1 MASSQRNVPIDIQYR
16 KLLVSTAE
24 SLVDRRIVPA
34 KWADVHTQIREGL
47 AVLYAELPAADER
60 LAKFRAKHAT
70 HEELTYFDCKLV
82 LSWLQESPEGAQKN
96 FFGQYSS
103 PVIKRWQALV
113 RLYEKNNIFAA
124 EIARVLTQNTA
135 FEIPFLK
142 KTIQQND
149 KHVTDNKRKIAD
161 LHKSIA
167 EYKRKLETSCST
179 MGIAGVHFRDEL
191 RQLPTQ
197 LPSLFADAASVVCSA
212 EIHDA
217 IEYHSALQ
225 KYLTSCDVQS
235 FSVESSSQSKKKD
248 KAKTTTLPVDTTP
261 FAFFSAI
268 AELRL
273 ASDTAV
279 DAPVMVDL
287 ENEAV
292 EIDWDISIE
301 DSSNSH
307 AEPAEIDWGIE
318 TLSTEQPSSDEPVEI
333 DWDISTEVVEPASA
347 DAVDLGAMAV
357 DPSSAAEETV
367 DTTSRVGLLMD
378 NSFRSRVLNDL
389 LELKAFLRQRREE
402 LSDSTSVAFAN
413 QFHGTSPLLE
423 HQSDELVKR
432 WQDAV
437 DDAYQRLTDKRLQQL
452 VLIKSSDRYLD
463 RHVASFEMLTKHIT
477 KCEREIKTLEDK
489 NMDLVDATTRLH
501 PQIDA
506 LIAKTKTLKRELEV
520 ALPPL
525 FRGFKVNIVGDIN
538 NL

>member
-1 MASSQRNVPIDIQYR
+1 MPTSLNLTRVASQ
-16 KLLVSTAE
+16 AE
-24 SLVDRRIVPA
+24 ALVDRRIVPA
-34 KWADVHTQIREGL
+34 KWADVHTQLRDGL
-47 AVLYAELPAADER
+47 AVLYAELPMVDDR
-60 LAKFRAKHAT
+60 LAKLRAKHAT
-70 HEELTYFDCKLV
+70 HDELTYFDCRRV

-113 RLYEKNNIFAA
+113 RMYEKNNVFAA
-124 EIARVLTQNTA
+124 EAARVLTQNTA

-149 KHVTDNKRKIAD
+149 KHVADNKRKIAD

-167 EYKRKLETSCST
+167 EYKRKLEASCAA

-197 LPSLFADAASVVCSA
+197 LPTLFAEAAAVVCSS
-212 EIHDA
+212 EIQA
-217 IEYHSALQ
+217 AVEYHSALQ
-225 KYLTSCDVQS
+225 QYLARCDVQS
-235 FSVESSSQSKKKD
+235 LTSVSEGSSQSRKKD
-248 KAKTTTLPVDTTP
+248 KAKTSATTLPVDTTP

-279 DAPVMVDL
+279 DAPVVVDL
-287 ENEAV
+287 EAEAV
-292 EIDWDISIE
+292 EIDWDISVE
-301 DSSNSH
+301 DSSNSMGN

-318 TLSTEQPSSDEPVEI
+318 TLSTEPSSDEPVEI
-333 DWDISTEVVEPASA
+333 DWDISTDLVEPAA
-347 DAVDLGAMAV
+347 IEPVDLGAAAV
-357 DPSSAAEETV
+357 DAGAGADDAVV
-367 DTTSRVGLLMD
+367 DTTSRVGLLME
-378 NSFRSRVLNDL
+378 NSFRARLLNDL
-389 LELKAFLRQRREE
+389 LELKVFLRQRREE
-402 LSDSTSVAFAN
+402 LRDSTSVAFAN
-413 QFHGTSPLLE
+413 QFHGSSPLLE
-423 HQSDELVKR
+423 HQSDEQVKR

-437 DDAYQRLTDKRLQQL
+437 EDAYSRLTDKRLQQL

-463 RHVASFEMLTKHIT
+463 RHVASFEMLTKHIA

-489 NMDLVDATTRLH
+489 NMDLVDASARLH

-506 LIAKTKTLKRELEV
+506 LVVKTKSLKRELEDT
-520 ALPPL
+520 LTPL

-538 NL
+538 SL